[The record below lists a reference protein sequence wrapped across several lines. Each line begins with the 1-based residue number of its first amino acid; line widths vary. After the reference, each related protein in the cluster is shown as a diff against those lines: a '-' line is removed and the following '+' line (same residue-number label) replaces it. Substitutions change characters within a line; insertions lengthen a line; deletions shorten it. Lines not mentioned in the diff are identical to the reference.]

1 MFSSVLLW
9 LGETVLG
16 ALFKSLWGSLFPPK
30 TAAEQRAADLAVS
43 VKEANDAI
51 QVSQKVD
58 SESLASVQSDLDK
71 RVRDPNS

>member
-1 MFSSVLLW
+1 MFYSILLW

-16 ALFKSLWGSLFPPK
+16 SIFKSIWGGLFPPK
-30 TAAEQRAADLAVS
+30 TAADQKAADLAAS
-43 VKEANDAI
+43 VKEANNAI

-58 SESLASVQSDLDK
+58 SKSLATVQSDLDK

>member
-1 MFSSVLLW
+1 MSLFLTALQSVITAIF
-9 LGETVLG
+9 G
-16 ALFKSLWGSLFPPK
+16 SLWNRLFPPK
-30 TAAEQRAADLAVS
+30 TAADQRADDLSAS

-71 RVRDPNS
+71 RVRDPSNS

>member
-1 MFSSVLLW
+1 MFSSILLW
-9 LGETVLG
+9 LEETVLG

-30 TAAEQRAADLAVS
+30 TAADQRAADLAVS

-51 QVSQKVD
+51 QVSKKVD